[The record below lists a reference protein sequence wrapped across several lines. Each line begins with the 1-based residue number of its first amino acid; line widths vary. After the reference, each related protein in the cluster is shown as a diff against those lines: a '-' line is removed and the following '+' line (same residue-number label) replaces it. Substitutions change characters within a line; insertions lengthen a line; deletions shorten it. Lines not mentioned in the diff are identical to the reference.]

1 MEKIIKIDGRD
12 VKLKATAG
20 FMYRYKSQFGRE
32 YLADMIEFEEAAK
45 KAAKEKNVTNKMKY
59 YNFNTMYNIIWA
71 LAKTADDTIPP
82 PQEWLDTFDTF
93 PIFQIF
99 GEVKELLDSSGKID
113 RKNG

>member
-1 MEKIIKIDGRD
+1 
-12 VKLKATAG
+12 
-20 FMYRYKSQFGRE
+20 
-32 YLADMIEFEEAAK
+32 
-45 KAAKEKNVTNKMKY
+45 MKY

-99 GEVKELLDSSGKID
+99 GEVKELLDNSGKID